1 MHKSINNR
9 HTSTISFTATDT
21 KLPQRVVYERIPSM
35 EVNGVALFYRVLYE
49 VDERFIEIINTELD
63 FILLNFIAAFATF
76 ISRTPLDSVDLNFV
90 FTAWE
95 IYQHISTRLKLY
107 FTGDA
112 RMAEMAF
119 SELLRV
125 ILTIPHGQAALDF
138 IQAHVILPDFNLFV
152 WLSNRAVSAAPVTR
166 RTGNVQGASKNKRK
180 DCHPPDRK

>member
-1 MHKSINNR
+1 MLRWEI
-9 HTSTISFTATDT
+9 
-21 KLPQRVVYERIPSM
+21 IPGDDV

-112 RMAEMAF
+112 RMAEMA
-119 SELLRV
+119 SRRV
-125 ILTIPHGQAALDF
+125 SF
-138 IQAHVILPDFNLFV
+138 RRWNLQF
-152 WLSNRAVSAAPVTR
+152 
-166 RTGNVQGASKNKRK
+166 
-180 DCHPPDRK
+180 